1 MTSFSWSLSSE
12 DLKKAFE
19 KFGSIEE
26 STLIQTA
33 VEKRSKGYGFVT
45 FEKAEDAEKAI
56 EAMDGTE
63 LAGRK
68 LQVALAKDRSKEPP
82 NLTDDR
88 VHVGN
93 LPSDYSKEE
102 FVKLLSSFGECK
114 DFDVLDGN
122 GKKFGYATF
131 SSPDDAT
138 KAVESLNGSTEGG
151 NVLEVMFARKRKPRR
166 PRKKRNSN
174 TTTTTQGD
182 VIPNQ
187 LFVRHLPRDATKES
201 ITEKFKTFGSITS
214 VSLSKRR
221 RFGFVTYESAE
232 DATKALKGLHD
243 TEFGDSKIEVEQA
256 HERST
261 KSSSEE
267 TKEEDGT
274 KSEEK
279 EESSGPSNVLWVG
292 GLPADVKMEDVQ
304 AMFEEKEFEVSECKP
319 GHKKRGHFFCYIT
332 LDTHENAKKAVDS
345 MDGMTWNDTE
355 SKIKVEIRK
364 ARTKKKQPKKKKKK
378 KKSNNKKKKKQVIVE
393 YYDNELFVKNL
404 PDDTTKESL
413 LGIFKKF
420 EESIH
425 ETKVSKSRA
434 EKIIAFVTFTEARV
448 AGNALKELNGKDLG
462 DGPIEIQYSRV
473 IE

>member
-1 MTSFSWSLSSE
+1 MSVQVYVGNLSWSLSSD

-56 EAMDGTE
+56 KAMDGTE
-63 LAGRK
+63 LGGRK

-131 SSPDDAT
+131 SSPDDAK
-138 KAVESLNGSTEGG
+138 KAVESLNASKAGG

-201 ITEKFKTFGSITS
+201 ITEKFKTFGSIKS
-214 VSLSKRR
+214 VTLSKRR
-221 RFGFVTYESAE
+221 RFGFVTYVKWIVNNTHTLVHSY
-232 DATKALKGLHD
+232 TQQTPD
-243 TEFGDSKIEVEQA
+243 TNLQRMRRKLSRVCTTQNLEIP
-256 HERST
+256 RS
-261 KSSSEE
+261 KSSKHTSGVRNLP
-267 TKEEDGT
+267 K
-274 KSEEK
+274 KSQRK
-279 EESSGPSNVLWVG
+279 RMIQQNRRRR
-292 GLPADVKMEDVQ
+292 
-304 AMFEEKEFEVSECKP
+304 
-319 GHKKRGHFFCYIT
+319 KKRVTCCG
-332 LDTHENAKKAVDS
+332 LVDFPQ
-345 MDGMTWNDTE
+345 M
-355 SKIKVEIRK
+355 
-364 ARTKKKQPKKKKKK
+364 
-378 KKSNNKKKKKQVIVE
+378 
-393 YYDNELFVKNL
+393 
-404 PDDTTKESL
+404 
-413 LGIFKKF
+413 
-420 EESIH
+420 
-425 ETKVSKSRA
+425 
-434 EKIIAFVTFTEARV
+434 
-448 AGNALKELNGKDLG
+448 
-462 DGPIEIQYSRV
+462 
-473 IE
+473 